1 MRNDCLI
8 TFLKMQK
15 QPPEV
20 FYKRAI
26 LKNFA
31 IFTGKHTCWSLLL
44 MQNIANFF
52 QSTYFEEHLQAAASE
67 NVFMELRKT
76 RNCS

>member
-20 FYKRAI
+20 FYKRAV

-31 IFTGKHTCWSLLL
+31 IFKGKHTCWSLLL